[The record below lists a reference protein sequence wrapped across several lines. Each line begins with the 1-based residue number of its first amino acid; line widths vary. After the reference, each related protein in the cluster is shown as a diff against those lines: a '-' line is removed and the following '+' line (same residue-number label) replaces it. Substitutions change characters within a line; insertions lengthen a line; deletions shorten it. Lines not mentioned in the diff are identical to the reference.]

1 MFSLADFNQDMGA
14 ESAED
19 DALYDEDVPEEGQSG
34 GANTKGAINQGRT
47 KGGNF
52 QIAPE
57 DDIAPADRDE
67 FRNDNEVQEN
77 FPVRVQVHITRKGK
91 GALTI
96 SCIADGGELEIE
108 DIFSYTKPELA
119 EAKTA
124 EHEFAGRNV
133 YTGPPFGQLD
143 EGLQE
148 LLESYLEERG
158 INTAMAL
165 FIPGYIDMKEQKE
178 YVKWL
183 KSKWY
188 RIGLAQ
194 SVLTTS
200 RHEDLLQLESETSSR
215 LYRYVIQVLCIVVTT
230 LFYIFGRG
238 QRRGR
243 IYPALRGNSIKR
255 SKDRHLHL
263 CNITLYGR
271 FLRRYLKY
279 INHSCDPFEAG
290 RALGQILRCSSQA
303 NDWISAGE
311 PHAAQGPRLGLK

>member
-1 MFSLADFNQDMGA
+1 MGA

-19 DALYDEDVPEEGQSG
+19 DALYDEDMPEEGQSG
-34 GANTKGAINQGRT
+34 GGNTKGAINQGRT

-77 FPVRVQVHITRKGK
+77 FPVRVQVHVTRKGK

-108 DIFSYTKPELA
+108 DVYSYIKPELA

-124 EHEFAGRNV
+124 EHEFASRNV

-148 LLESYLEERG
+148 LLESYLEDRG

-165 FIPGYIDMKEQKE
+165 FIPGYIDMKEQQE
-178 YVKWL
+178 YVRWL
-183 KSKWY
+183 KSK
-188 RIGLAQ
+188 
-194 SVLTTS
+194 
-200 RHEDLLQLESETSSR
+200 
-215 LYRYVIQVLCIVVTT
+215 
-230 LFYIFGRG
+230 F
-238 QRRGR
+238 
-243 IYPALRGNSIKR
+243 
-255 SKDRHLHL
+255 
-263 CNITLYGR
+263 
-271 FLRRYLKY
+271 
-279 INHSCDPFEAG
+279 
-290 RALGQILRCSSQA
+290 
-303 NDWISAGE
+303 
-311 PHAAQGPRLGLK
+311 